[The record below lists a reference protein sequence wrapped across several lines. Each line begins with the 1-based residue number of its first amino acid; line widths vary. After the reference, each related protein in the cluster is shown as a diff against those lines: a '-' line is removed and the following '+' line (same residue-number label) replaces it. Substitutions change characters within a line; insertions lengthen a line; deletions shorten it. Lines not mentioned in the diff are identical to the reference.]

1 MAQLPPGFVLD
12 GAPQAQS
19 TALPPGFQLD
29 EPEPE
34 QPGMLSQIGRQL
46 GLTGRYA
53 LEGAGNMANIL
64 TEPVRQLVTDPLMRA
79 TGALDDGKNLSSL
92 VTGQPQPQRSATTGE
107 GASALADWLGMPR
120 PEGALEEGVGNAS
133 RALVG
138 TGITMGAGAA
148 AGAPQLAE
156 QPILQAISTMTGS
169 GAQSAAQE
177 AGAGQGGQL
186 VAALAGGLT
195 PGAVVSGAPAIVR
208 GVMRGSDPAKLNQ
221 NIAAFEAAGT
231 TPTVGQASENRVMRA
246 LESLI
251 ARVPGGAGVMQ
262 KKAATQ
268 ADEVGA
274 GLQKLADDLAQKTNP
289 TTAGR
294 AIEQGITGEGGF
306 VSRFKEQASKL
317 YDELDKHMPADTPV
331 KLSATQAFLAKSAA
345 PTKGAEA
352 TSALLANPKLGQ
364 IGQALGED
372 LAGSGGALPYEAA
385 KSLRTRVGEMIAN
398 AGIVSDVPRA
408 ELKQLYGALSQDIRA
423 QAAKDPKAFAAA
435 NRAENYYRAG
445 IDRIERVESVVQ
457 KNGGAEKIFAAAT
470 AGTREGATT
479 LRSIMQSLKP
489 EEAKILTST
498 VVRRLGRANPGAQND
513 TGDAFSTQ
521 TFLTN
526 WNGLSKEAKST
537 LFDRMGPDYR
547 SSMDNIARMASNL
560 RSGSKVFQ
568 NPSGT
573 SDATIQAAT
582 VGSAVTSLLMG
593 SPGGAGAVAGVV
605 GSANLGARLMTNP
618 TFVRWLGR
626 NTTRPVGSLN
636 AQVGVLAN
644 MGKDDPDVSE
654 FVGQFRAG
662 TR

>member
-29 EPEPE
+29 EPPQE

-46 GLTGRYA
+46 GLTARYGV
-53 LEGAGNMANIL
+53 EGAGNLLGM
-64 TEPVRQLVTDPLMRA
+64 VSDPFGQFLP
-79 TGALDDGKNLSSL
+79 GYQP
-92 VTGQPQPQRSATTGE
+92 TGQAASGLADSLGLPQPQG
-107 GASALADWLGMPR
+107 D
-120 PEGALEEGVGNAS
+120 LEQGVGNAS

-138 TGITMGAGAA
+138 TGLSAGAGLAA
-148 AGAPQLAE
+148 NAPQLAA
-156 QPILQAISTMTGS
+156 QPLIQAVSTMTGA
-169 GAQSAAQE
+169 GAQSAAQA

-186 VAALAGGLT
+186 AAALAGGLA
-195 PGAVVSGAPAIVR
+195 PGALAAGAPAAVR
-208 GVMRGSDPAKLNQ
+208 GAVRGSDPTRLNQ
-221 NIAAFEAAGT
+221 NIAAFESAGT

-246 LESLI
+246 LESLM

-268 ADEVGA
+268 ADEVGT
-274 GLQKLADDLAQKTNP
+274 GLQKLADDLAPKTNP

-364 IGQALGED
+364 IGDALGRD
-372 LAGSGGALPYEAA
+372 LAGSGGALPYGAA

-435 NRAENYYRAG
+435 NRAENYYRSG
-445 IDRIERVESVVQ
+445 LDRLEKVESVVK

-479 LRSIMQSLKP
+479 LRSVMQSLKP
-489 EEAKILTST
+489 EEAKILTSA

-560 RSGSKVFQ
+560 RSGSKVFS

-593 SPGGAGAVAGVV
+593 SPGGAAAVAGAV

-626 NTTRPVGSLN
+626 NTNRPIGSLN

-644 MGKDDPDVSE
+644 MGKDDPDIAE
-654 FVGQFRAG
+654 LVGQFR
-662 TR
+662 

>member
-29 EPEPE
+29 EPPQE

-46 GLTGRYA
+46 GLTARYGV
-53 LEGAGNMANIL
+53 EGAGNLLGM
-64 TEPVRQLVTDPLMRA
+64 VSDPFGQFLP
-79 TGALDDGKNLSSL
+79 GYQP
-92 VTGQPQPQRSATTGE
+92 TGQAASGLADSLGLPQPQG
-107 GASALADWLGMPR
+107 D
-120 PEGALEEGVGNAS
+120 LEQGVGNAS

-138 TGITMGAGAA
+138 TGLSAGAGLAA
-148 AGAPQLAE
+148 NAPQLAA
-156 QPILQAISTMTGS
+156 QPLIQAVSTMTGA
-169 GAQSAAQE
+169 GAQSAAQA

-186 VAALAGGLT
+186 AAALAGGLA
-195 PGAVVSGAPAIVR
+195 PGALAAGAPAAVR
-208 GVMRGSDPAKLNQ
+208 GAVRGSDPTRLNQ
-221 NIAAFEAAGT
+221 NIAAFESAGT

-246 LESLI
+246 LESLM

-268 ADEVGA
+268 ADEVGT
-274 GLQKLADDLAQKTNP
+274 GLQKLADDLAPKTNP

-364 IGQALGED
+364 IGDALGRD
-372 LAGSGGALPYEAA
+372 LAGSGGALPYGAA

-435 NRAENYYRAG
+435 NRAENYYRSG
-445 IDRIERVESVVQ
+445 LDRLEKVESVVK

-479 LRSIMQSLKP
+479 LRSVMQSLKP
-489 EEAKILTST
+489 EEAKILTSA

-560 RSGSKVFQ
+560 RSGSKVFS

-593 SPGGAGAVAGVV
+593 SPGGAAAVAGVV
-605 GSANLGARLMTNP
+605 GSANLGSRLMTNP

-626 NTTRPVGSLN
+626 NTNRPIGSLN
-636 AQVGVLAN
+636 AQVGVLSN
-644 MGKDDPDVSE
+644 MGKDDPDIAE
-654 FVGQFRAG
+654 LVGQFR
-662 TR
+662 

>member
-1 MAQLPPGFVLD
+1 MAGPWEQYQQAQPQAGSWTQYQQA
-12 GAPQAQS
+12 APQAPDAPQ
-19 TALPPGFQLD
+19 
-29 EPEPE
+29 E

-46 GLTGRYA
+46 GLTARYGV
-53 LEGAGNMANIL
+53 EGAGNLLGM
-64 TEPVRQLVTDPLMRA
+64 VSDPFGQFLP
-79 TGALDDGKNLSSL
+79 GYQP
-92 VTGQPQPQRSATTGE
+92 TGQAASGLADSLGLPQPQG
-107 GASALADWLGMPR
+107 D
-120 PEGALEEGVGNAS
+120 LENGVGNAS

-138 TGITMGAGAA
+138 TGLSAGAGLAA
-148 AGAPQLAE
+148 NAPQLAA
-156 QPILQAISTMTGS
+156 QPLIQAVSTMTGA
-169 GAQSAAQE
+169 GAQSAAQA

-186 VAALAGGLT
+186 AAALAGGLA
-195 PGAVVSGAPAIVR
+195 PGALAAGAPATVR
-208 GVMRGSDPAKLNQ
+208 GIARGTDPTKLNQ

-268 ADEVGA
+268 ADEVGT
-274 GLQKLADDLAQKTNP
+274 GLQKLADDLAPKTNP

-294 AIEQGITGEGGF
+294 AIEQGITGDGGF

-364 IGQALGED
+364 IGEALGQD

-423 QAAKDPKAFAAA
+423 QAAKNPKALAAA

-445 IDRIERVESVVQ
+445 LDRIEKVESVV
-457 KNGGAEKIFAAAT
+457 NRAGGAEKIFQAAT
-470 AGTREGATT
+470 SGTREGATT
-479 LRSIMQSLKP
+479 LRAVMQSLKP
-489 EEAKILTST
+489 EESKILTSA
-498 VVRRLGRANPGAQND
+498 VVRRLGRANPSAQNEV
-513 TGDAFSTQ
+513 GDAFSTE

-526 WNGLSKEAKST
+526 WNGLSKEAKAS

-547 SSMDNIARMASNL
+547 ANMDNIARMAANL
-560 RSGSKVFQ
+560 RSGSKVFR

-593 SPGGAGAVAGVV
+593 SPGGAAGVGGIV
-605 GSANLGARLMTNP
+605 GASNLGARLMTNP

-626 NTTRPVGSLN
+626 NTNRPIGALN
-636 AQVGVLAN
+636 AQIGVLSN
-644 MGKDDPDVSE
+644 MAAKDDPDISE
-654 FVGQFRAG
+654 LVGQLR
-662 TR
+662 

>member
-1 MAQLPPGFVLD
+1 MAGPWEQYQQAQPQAGPRMQYQQA
-12 GAPQAQS
+12 APQAPDAPQ
-19 TALPPGFQLD
+19 
-29 EPEPE
+29 E

-46 GLTGRYA
+46 GLTARYGV
-53 LEGAGNMANIL
+53 EGAGNLLGM
-64 TEPVRQLVTDPLMRA
+64 VSDPL
-79 TGALDDGKNLSSL
+79 GQFLPGYQP
-92 VTGQPQPQRSATTGE
+92 TGQAASGLADSLGLPQPQG
-107 GASALADWLGMPR
+107 D
-120 PEGALEEGVGNAS
+120 LEQGVGNAS

-138 TGITMGAGAA
+138 TGLSAGAGLA
-148 AGAPQLAE
+148 AGAPQLAA
-156 QPILQAISTMTGS
+156 QPLMQAISTMTGS
-169 GAQSAAQE
+169 GAQSAAE
-177 AGAGQGGQL
+177 EGGAGQGGQL
-186 VAALAGGLT
+186 AAALAGGLT
-195 PGAVVSGAPAIVR
+195 PGALVAGAPAAVR
-208 GVMRGSDPAKLNQ
+208 GIARGTDPTRLNQ

-231 TPTVGQASENRVMRA
+231 TPTVGQASENRAMRA
-246 LESLI
+246 LESLM

-268 ADEVGA
+268 ADEVGTR
-274 GLQKLADDLAQKTNP
+274 LQKLADDLAQKTNP

-364 IGQALGED
+364 IGEALGQD

-445 IDRIERVESVVQ
+445 LDRLEKVESVVQ

-479 LRSIMQSLKP
+479 LRAVMQSLKP
-489 EEAKILTST
+489 EEAKILTSA

-560 RSGSKVFQ
+560 RSGSKVFS

-593 SPGGAGAVAGVV
+593 SPGGAAAVAGVV
-605 GSANLGARLMTNP
+605 GSANLGSRLMTNP

-626 NTTRPVGSLN
+626 NTNRPIGSLN

-644 MGKDDPDVSE
+644 MGKDDPDIAE
-654 FVGQFRAG
+654 FVGQFR
-662 TR
+662 

>member
-29 EPEPE
+29 EPPQE

-46 GLTGRYA
+46 GLTARYGV
-53 LEGAGNMANIL
+53 EGAGNLLGM
-64 TEPVRQLVTDPLMRA
+64 VSDPFGQFLP
-79 TGALDDGKNLSSL
+79 GYQP
-92 VTGQPQPQRSATTGE
+92 TGQAASGLADSLGLPQPQG
-107 GASALADWLGMPR
+107 D
-120 PEGALEEGVGNAS
+120 LEQGVGNAS

-138 TGITMGAGAA
+138 TGLSAGAGLAA
-148 AGAPQLAE
+148 NAPQLAA
-156 QPILQAISTMTGS
+156 QPLIQAVSTMTGA
-169 GAQSAAQE
+169 GAQSAAQA

-186 VAALAGGLT
+186 AAALAGGLA
-195 PGAVVSGAPAIVR
+195 PGALAAGAPAAVR
-208 GVMRGSDPAKLNQ
+208 GAVRGSDPTRLNQ
-221 NIAAFEAAGT
+221 NIAAFESAGT

-246 LESLI
+246 LESLM

-268 ADEVGA
+268 ADEVGT
-274 GLQKLADDLAQKTNP
+274 GLQKLADDLAPKTNP

-364 IGQALGED
+364 IGDALGRD
-372 LAGSGGALPYEAA
+372 LAGSGGALPYGAA

-445 IDRIERVESVVQ
+445 LDRLEKVESVVK

-479 LRSIMQSLKP
+479 LRSVMQSLKP
-489 EEAKILTST
+489 EEAKILTSA

-560 RSGSKVFQ
+560 RSGSKVFS

-593 SPGGAGAVAGVV
+593 SPGGAAAVAGVV
-605 GSANLGARLMTNP
+605 GSANLGSRLMTNP

-626 NTTRPVGSLN
+626 NTNRPIGSLN
-636 AQVGVLAN
+636 AQVGVLSN
-644 MGKDDPDVSE
+644 MGKDDPDIAE
-654 FVGQFRAG
+654 LVGQFR
-662 TR
+662 

>member
-1 MAQLPPGFVLD
+1 MGSHLMTQLPPGFVLD

-19 TALPPGFQLD
+19 TTLPPGFQLD
-29 EPEPE
+29 EPPQE

-46 GLTGRYA
+46 GLTARYGV
-53 LEGAGNMANIL
+53 EGAGNLLGM
-64 TEPVRQLVTDPLMRA
+64 VSDPFGQFLP
-79 TGALDDGKNLSSL
+79 GYQP
-92 VTGQPQPQRSATTGE
+92 TGQAASGLADSLGLPQPQG
-107 GASALADWLGMPR
+107 D
-120 PEGALEEGVGNAS
+120 LEQGVGNAS

-138 TGITMGAGAA
+138 TGLSAGAGLAA
-148 AGAPQLAE
+148 NAPQLAA
-156 QPILQAISTMTGS
+156 QPLIQAVSTMTGA
-169 GAQSAAQE
+169 GAQSAAQA

-186 VAALAGGLT
+186 AAALAGGLA
-195 PGAVVSGAPAIVR
+195 PGALAAGAPAAVR
-208 GVMRGSDPAKLNQ
+208 GIARGTDPTRLNQ
-221 NIAAFEAAGT
+221 NIAAFESAGT

-246 LESLI
+246 LESLM

-268 ADEVGA
+268 ADEVGT
-274 GLQKLADDLAQKTNP
+274 GLQKLADDLAPKTNP

-364 IGQALGED
+364 IGEALGQD

-445 IDRIERVESVVQ
+445 LDRLEKVESVVE

-479 LRSIMQSLKP
+479 LRSVMQSLKP

-573 SDATIQAAT
+573 SDAVIQGAT
-582 VGSAVTSLLMG
+582 VGSAITSLLMG

-605 GSANLGARLMTNP
+605 GSANLGSRLMTNP

-626 NTTRPVGSLN
+626 NTNRPIGSLN

-644 MGKDDPDVSE
+644 MGKDDPDIAE
-654 FVGQFRAG
+654 LVGQLR
-662 TR
+662 

>member
-1 MAQLPPGFVLD
+1 MAGPWEQYQQAQPQAGPWTQYQQA
-12 GAPQAQS
+12 APQAPDAPQ
-19 TALPPGFQLD
+19 
-29 EPEPE
+29 E

-46 GLTGRYA
+46 GLTARYGV
-53 LEGAGNMANIL
+53 EGAGNLLGM
-64 TEPVRQLVTDPLMRA
+64 VSDPFGQFLP
-79 TGALDDGKNLSSL
+79 GYQP
-92 VTGQPQPQRSATTGE
+92 TGQAASGLADSLGLPQPQG
-107 GASALADWLGMPR
+107 D
-120 PEGALEEGVGNAS
+120 LENGVGNAS

-138 TGITMGAGAA
+138 TGLSAGAGLAA
-148 AGAPQLAE
+148 NAPQLAA
-156 QPILQAISTMTGS
+156 QPLIQAVSTMTGA
-169 GAQSAAQE
+169 GAQSAAQA

-186 VAALAGGLT
+186 AAALAGGLA
-195 PGAVVSGAPAIVR
+195 PGALAAGAPATVR
-208 GVMRGSDPAKLNQ
+208 GIARGTDPTKLNQ

-268 ADEVGA
+268 ADEVGT
-274 GLQKLADDLAQKTNP
+274 GLQKLADDLAPKTNP

-294 AIEQGITGEGGF
+294 AIEQGITGDGGF

-364 IGQALGED
+364 IGEALGQD

-423 QAAKDPKAFAAA
+423 QAAKNPKALAAA

-445 IDRIERVESVVQ
+445 LDRIEKVESVV
-457 KNGGAEKIFAAAT
+457 NRAGGAEKIFQAAT
-470 AGTREGATT
+470 SGTREGATT
-479 LRSIMQSLKP
+479 LRAVMQSLKP
-489 EEAKILTST
+489 EESKILTSA
-498 VVRRLGRANPGAQND
+498 VVRRLGRANPSAQNEV
-513 TGDAFSTQ
+513 GDAFSTE

-526 WNGLSKEAKST
+526 WNGLSKEAKAS

-547 SSMDNIARMASNL
+547 ANMDNIARMAANL
-560 RSGSKVFQ
+560 RSGSKVFR

-593 SPGGAGAVAGVV
+593 SPGGAAGVGGIV
-605 GSANLGARLMTNP
+605 GASNLGARLMTNP

-626 NTTRPVGSLN
+626 NTNRPIGALN
-636 AQVGVLAN
+636 AQIGVLSN
-644 MGKDDPDVSE
+644 MAAKDDPDISE
-654 FVGQFRAG
+654 LVGQLR
-662 TR
+662 